1 MKKNK
6 FVLFPLFAVFL
17 VSAQEVVSPQG
28 DSYSNA
34 SESIDLTLGEV
45 IIA

>member
-1 MKKNK
+1 MKKNTL
-6 FVLFPLFAVFL
+6 VLFPLFAVFF
-17 VSAQEVVSPQG
+17 VSAQEVVSAQG

-34 SESIDLTLGEV
+34 SIDLTLGEV